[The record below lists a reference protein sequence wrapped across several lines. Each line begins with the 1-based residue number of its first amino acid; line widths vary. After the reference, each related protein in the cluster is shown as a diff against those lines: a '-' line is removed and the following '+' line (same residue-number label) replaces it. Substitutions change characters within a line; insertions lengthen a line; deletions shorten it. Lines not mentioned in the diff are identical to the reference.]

1 MIGKIKYIIVPSSTF
16 KRDIKSLS
24 ETERQ
29 ETQEVIRKLAGDEK
43 LDAKYRDHQL
53 LGKLK
58 AFRECHVRP
67 DLLLIYR
74 INDDILELYLYR
86 IGSHSK
92 LYNK

>member
-1 MIGKIKYIIVPSSTF
+1 MIGKIKYKIVPSSTF